1 LPILANH
8 VQKNAKTQKEGEKE
22 RERES
27 ATPFVSFPFSLRPVL
42 EIVQKPSS
50 AIHPSNI
57 E

>member
-1 LPILANH
+1 